1 MKCFT
6 VKDFSL
12 LKGLIKFYSIW
23 ISGKMKLMNGNFIW
37 VEFTFFDTRMML
49 DIKKAPDLEA

>member
-12 LKGLIKFYSIW
+12 LKGLIKIYSIW
-23 ISGKMKLMNGNFIW
+23 ISGKMKIMNGS
-37 VEFTFFDTRMML
+37 EFYG
-49 DIKKAPDLEA
+49 

>member
-6 VKDFSL
+6 AKDFSL

-23 ISGKMKLMNGNFIW
+23 ISGKMKLMNGKFY
-37 VEFTFFDTRMML
+37 L
-49 DIKKAPDLEA
+49 G

>member
-6 VKDFSL
+6 IKGFSL
-12 LKGLIKFYSIW
+12 LKGLIKFYSNW
-23 ISGKMKLMNGNFIW
+23 INGNMKLMNGNFIW
-37 VEFTFFDTRMML
+37 VEITFFDARMMF